1 MRESWSRWWWRP
13 RDLEWRWPSDWMPV
27 SFRMP
32 RKLLPNID
40 WKFRV
45 PDLNV
50 VCNDRCETA
59 ALDCIIGCE
68 NDVNCISGCLRDQAE
83 CSQGK
88 SVRGG
93 RSGSIRMCSDC
104 TVFHGLFHFPWL
116 LITLHI
122 LDCPCEIGCLD
133 GCDGCSNPVCQCE
146 VSFSINHI
154 AWSVDHWQIVII
166 ITWFYRIWR
175 KIKTGTTV
183 LTIMV
188 RPWADAS
195 TPVMATKAVKPNA
208 SMVSRSDKPTAHARY
223 QIQSFSS
230 SNVLI

>member
-1 MRESWSRWWWRP
+1 MSTASVVAFVIR
-13 RDLEWRWPSDWMPV
+13 
-27 SFRMP
+27 
-32 RKLLPNID
+32 
-40 WKFRV
+40 
-45 PDLNV
+45 LNV
-50 VCNDRCETA
+50 LRVSQLEGA
-59 ALDCIIGCE
+59 APAA
-68 NDVNCISGCLRDQAE
+68 SGCIQA
-83 CSQGK
+83 
-88 SVRGG
+88 V
-93 RSGSIRMCSDC
+93 
-104 TVFHGLFHFPWL
+104 TAPVFHGLFYFRWL
-116 LITLHI
+116 LITLYI

-133 GCDGCSNPVCQCE
+133 GCDDCSNPVCQCE